1 MKVTRHGPHTSAAKF
16 QLTCMETLWLHCR
29 ASIIASNGTSW
40 QELSWVIQHCVPRGR
55 KMMRQQGVTLMP
67 SSLTMVTNAWRS
79 PVYFERTLTVALTG
93 CDAEMG
99 SS

>member
-1 MKVTRHGPHTSAAKF
+1 MH
-16 QLTCMETLWLHCR
+16 E
-29 ASIIASNGTSW
+29 
-40 QELSWVIQHCVPRGR
+40 
-55 KMMRQQGVTLMP
+55 QGFTLMP

-79 PVYFERTLTVALTG
+79 PVYFERTLAVELTG